1 MKCID
6 KTFMTLHHVWR
17 SEVNLVP
24 TEFPFH
30 LLCMMQHIYK
40 SKSADTDLHVLVSM
54 FKIFFSFY
62 IDKMMFFHYSQ
73 KNQINI
79 ENIINA
85 SQAQ

>member
-1 MKCID
+1 
-6 KTFMTLHHVWR
+6 MTLHHVWR

-24 TEFPFH
+24 IEFPFH

-79 ENIINA
+79 EKYHKCITSTIKTCG
-85 SQAQ
+85 

>member
-1 MKCID
+1 
-6 KTFMTLHHVWR
+6 
-17 SEVNLVP
+17 
-24 TEFPFH
+24 
-30 LLCMMQHIYK
+30 MQHIYK
-40 SKSADTDLHVLVSM
+40 SKSAGTDLHVLVSM